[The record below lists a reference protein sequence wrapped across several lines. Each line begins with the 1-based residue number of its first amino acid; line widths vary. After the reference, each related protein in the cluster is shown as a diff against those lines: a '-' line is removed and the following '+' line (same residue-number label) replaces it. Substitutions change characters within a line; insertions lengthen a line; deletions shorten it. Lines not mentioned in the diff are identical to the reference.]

1 MRTSRDGVCAVKQSM
16 LSETPGSTRIEAGKG
31 WDGVKR
37 NHLVILVVFVALG
50 LMAWA
55 GVTNYKRRKQE
66 QAKLKEIQ
74 SMLVQAAPGPSPSGE
89 SDPPFKNPLADKQAP
104 AFTLRDTTGKKVS

>member
-37 NHLVILVVFVALG
+37 NHLVIVVVLIALG

-55 GVTNYKRRKQE
+55 GVTNFRRRKQE
-66 QAKLKEIQ
+66 EAKLKEIH
-74 SMLVQAAPGPSPSGE
+74 SMLWQLSLAPSPGGGKMFRSRIRWQT
-89 SDPPFKNPLADKQAP
+89 NR
-104 AFTLRDTTGKKVS
+104 LR